1 MLWRKIK
8 QILKKGDRIWSRVIK
23 YSFSEEVTFEDMVST
38 WKSENEIMYV
48 LYQFY
53 IETVYLSFNMSLMYG
68 KKWINVREVSVNY

>member
-8 QILKKGDRIWSRVIK
+8 QIKKRGDRIWSRVIK
-23 YSFSEEVTFEDMVST
+23 YSFSEEVTFEEMVST

-48 LYQFY
+48 VYQFY
-53 IETVYLSFNMSLMYG
+53 IETVYLRFNMSLMYG